1 MTLSSKVNLGVSA
14 ALSSAL
20 DLVSPAARLSQR
32 YTTELDDGTAAG
44 MADKV
49 FSYTRTLAASATENL
64 DLAGS
69 LTDALGA
76 ALTFAKIKAIIVH
89 AAATNTNN
97 VVVGGD
103 ATTTFF
109 GIFADETD
117 AVVIRPGA
125 TFALFCGEADAA
137 GYAVTAATADLLKI
151 TNSGAGTGVTYDII
165 IIGTSA

>member
-1 MTLSSKVNLGVSA
+1 MTLASKVNLKVSA

-20 DLVSPAARLSQR
+20 DLVSPAARLSQS
-32 YTTELDDGTAAG
+32 YSSEFDDGTAAG
-44 MADKV
+44 QADKV
-49 FSYTRTLAASATENL
+49 FSDTRTLGASATESL

-76 ALTFAKIKAIIVH
+76 SLTFAKVKAIIIS
-89 AAATNTNN
+89 AAAANTNN
-97 VVVGGD
+97 VIVGGD
-103 ATTTFF
+103 VTNTFF

-117 AVVIRPGA
+117 ALVIRPGA

-137 GYAVTAATADLLKI
+137 GYAVTAATADLIKI
-151 TNSGAGTGVTYDII
+151 TNSGAGTGVTYSII

>member
-1 MTLSSKVNLGVSA
+1 MTLASKVNLGVSA
-14 ALSSAL
+14 SLSSAL

-32 YTTELDDGTAAG
+32 YTTELSDGTAAG
-44 MADKV
+44 SADKV
-49 FSYTRTLAASATENL
+49 FSDTRTLGASATENL

-76 ALTFAKIKAIIVH
+76 ALTFAKVKAIIVH
-89 AAATNTNN
+89 ASAANTNN
-97 VVVGGD
+97 VILGGD

-137 GYAVTAATADLLKI
+137 GYAVTAATADLLKV

>member
-1 MTLSSKVNLGVSA
+1 MSLTSKISLNVSA

-32 YTTELDDGTAAG
+32 YSTELDDGTGAG
-44 MADKV
+44 AADKV
-49 FSYTRTLAASATENL
+49 FSDTRTLAASATENL
-64 DLAGS
+64 DLAGV

-76 ALTFAKIKAIIVH
+76 ALTFAKVKALIIH
-89 AAATNTNN
+89 ASAANTNN
-97 VVVGGD
+97 VIVGGD

-109 GIFADETD
+109 GMFADETD
-117 AVVIRPGA
+117 AIVVRPGA
-125 TFALFCGEADAA
+125 TLALFCGEADAA

-151 TNSGAGTGVTYDII
+151 ANSGAGTGVTYDVI

>member
-1 MTLSSKVNLGVSA
+1 MSLATKLNFSVSA

-20 DLVSPAARLSQR
+20 DLVTPAARLSQR
-32 YTTELDDGTAAG
+32 YTTELSDGTAAG

-49 FSYTRTLAASATENL
+49 FSDTRTLGASGTENL

-76 ALTFAKIKAIIVH
+76 SLTFARVKAIIVH
-89 AAATNTNN
+89 AASANTNN
-97 VVVGGD
+97 VILGGD
-103 ATTTFF
+103 VTNTFF

-117 AVVIRPGA
+117 AIVIRPGA
-125 TFALFCGEADAA
+125 TFVIFCGEADALA
-137 GYAVTAATADLLKI
+137 YAVTAATGDLLKV

-165 IIGTSA
+165 VIGASA

>member
-1 MTLSSKVNLGVSA
+1 MTLSSKLALKVSA
-14 ALSSAL
+14 NLSSAL
-20 DLVSPAARLSQR
+20 DLVSPAARLSKLYQS
-32 YTTELDDGTAAG
+32 ELTDGTAAG

-49 FSYTRTLAASATENL
+49 FSDTRTLAASGTENL

-89 AAATNTNN
+89 AAAANTNN
-97 VVVGGD
+97 VIVGGD

-117 AVVIRPGA
+117 AVVVRPGA
-125 TFALFCGEADAA
+125 TLALFCGEADAA

>member
-1 MTLSSKVNLGVSA
+1 MTLASKINLSVSA

-49 FSYTRTLAASATENL
+49 FSDTRTLAASGTENL

-76 ALTFAKIKAIIVH
+76 ALTFARVKAIIIH
-89 AAATNTNN
+89 AAAANTNN

-109 GIFADETD
+109 GMFADETD
-117 AVVIRPGA
+117 AVVVRPGA
-125 TFALFCGEADAA
+125 TLALFCGDADAL

-165 IIGTSA
+165 IIGASA

>member
-1 MTLSSKVNLGVSA
+1 MTLASKINLSVSA

-32 YTTELDDGTAAG
+32 YSAELTDGTAAG

-49 FSYTRTLAASATENL
+49 FSDTRTIAASGSENL

-69 LTDALGA
+69 LTDALGT
-76 ALTFAKIKAIIVH
+76 ALTFARVKAIIVH
-89 AAATNTNN
+89 ASAANTNN
-97 VVVGGD
+97 VIVGGD

-109 GIFADETD
+109 GMFADETD
-117 AVVIRPGA
+117 AVVLRPGA
-125 TFALFCGEADAA
+125 TLALFCGQADAA

-151 TNSGAGTGVTYDII
+151 ANSGGTTGVTYDII
-165 IIGTSA
+165 IIGTSV

>member
-1 MTLSSKVNLGVSA
+1 MSLTSKISLNVAA
-14 ALSSAL
+14 ALSSSL
-20 DLVSPAARLSQR
+20 DLVTPAARLSQR
-32 YTTELDDGTAAG
+32 YSTELDDGTAAG
-44 MADKV
+44 AADKV
-49 FSYTRTLAASATENL
+49 FSDTRTLNASATENL

-76 ALTFAKIKAIIVH
+76 SLTFAKVKALIVH
-89 AAATNTNN
+89 AAAANTNN

-117 AVVIRPGA
+117 AIVLRPGA
-125 TFALFCGEADAA
+125 TLALFVGEADAA
-137 GYAVTAATADLLKI
+137 AYAVTAATADLLKI
-151 TNSGAGTGVTYDII
+151 TNSGAGTAVSYDII